1 MANTIS
7 APALVYCSCT
17 KPKTGEDS
25 SESNFEIYRYL
36 TVDPNGDRNIFCRD
50 YPFVFS
56 DDTKP
61 YINIEKP
68 FPYCRSEN
76 YGFAV
81 QNLEEYARNRCMEA
95 IIEKAD
101 KSEILM
107 WSEAEA
113 NFHNAYMDYQQ
124 KQDMKKKEY
133 TCLLQVV
140 DRWFNV
146 SSETINDYFTWS
158 KDIKERLELIKD
170 SFWQVVSRAKK
181 NLKDAQPSVW
191 ERLSDAI
198 TELMPRMED
207 VVIDLGSGT
216 FSFNFKEGARRFNK
230 SWNSNQSLSWFD
242 DRMKEMKEILDV
254 YADMVC
260 DEVFFAENQ
269 DYMNNGLGEARDLF
283 LEFQGVMSE
292 LEYEDDL
299 EFNEALED
307 FKSKLDGLVPG
318 EGFKDGGKN
327 FLTNESMLVCR
338 CGGVIN
344 IVYDG
349 QALNKN
355 FTKVE
360 ANVLDLLKYIERDLY
375 EVIYS
380 TEIWDCWQMA
390 VSFID
395 AYNFVRYI
403 LLSIGQTSQFD
414 NYIIP
419 VYNNEELGS
428 YGVEMNIS
436 IQSRSVLNKKIHK
449 KNAVF
454 SLIGSTLGALSIK
467 IGTFFSIVSST
478 TMVLVDPSDDNIG
491 SLLSGGISEVPE
503 KTISNT
509 GKLLGVFYIIKGF
522 ASALADIDYSSTADY
537 IGEINLS
544 MKVGTHDITYIRSYD
559 INGTAIGSKPD
570 RDMSMRMK
578 PFYRLDASRA
588 AYVSGE
594 ELYLLNFD
602 NTINVDTTFA
612 VDAGK
617 IENIKKEY
625 IVDEEGVNEK

>member
-36 TVDPNGDRNIFCRD
+36 AVDPNGDRNIFCRD

-170 SFWQVVSRAKK
+170 SFWQVVLKAKK

-299 EFNEALED
+299 EFNETLED

-344 IVYDG
+344 IVYDAKTFEEG
-349 QALNKN
+349 LNKVQN
-355 FTKVE
+355 NLIKFLE
-360 ANVLDLLKYIERDLY
+360 WIEKDLY
-375 EVIYS
+375 EIIYG
-380 TEIWDCWQMA
+380 TEVWDCWQMG
-390 VSFID
+390 VSFVD
-395 AYNFVRYI
+395 GFNFVRYV
-403 LLSIGQTSQFD
+403 LLSLGQTSQYD
-414 NYIIP
+414 DYIKAEYKE
-419 VYNNEELGS
+419 VEQKG
-428 YGVEMNIS
+428 YGVEMSIS
-436 IQSRSVLNKKIHK
+436 IQAQSVLNKKEHNK
-449 KNAVF
+449 KAVNN
-454 SLIGSTLGALSIK
+454 LLGASLGAIGIK
-467 IGTFFSIVSST
+467 VGTLFSIIAST
-478 TMVLVDPSDDNIG
+478 IMVLVDPSDDNYMSI
-491 SLLSGGISEVPE
+491 LSSTLSEE
-503 KTISNT
+503 KNIV
-509 GKLLGVFYIIKGF
+509 GKLAELTGVFLILKGIAGF
-522 ASALADIDYSSTADY
+522 LVEANYESTADY
-537 IGEINLS
+537 IGEI
-544 MKVGTHDITYIRSYD
+544 KVDFNIGTHDITYARNYD
-559 INGTAIGSKPD
+559 ITGKAINEEPNKK
-570 RDMSMRMK
+570 MNMRMK
-578 PFYRLDASRA
+578 TIDEYNNEVLDLRTF
-588 AYVSGE
+588 E
-594 ELYLLNFD
+594 
-602 NTINVDTTFA
+602 NTLTMDTTLI
-612 VDAGK
+612 VDMDK
-617 IENIKKEY
+617 IEKNKIKFT
-625 IVDEEGVNEK
+625 VNEEDYND